1 MEVVVEGAE
10 DGVVVVG
17 AVLGDTVFE
26 EGFVGCWAW
35 GVVDCSDRG
44 EEARSVSCASCGGWL
59 GGRVGGGM
67 VYCGGLWIVVGV
79 GVCMRVFGC
88 CCVVV

>member
-1 MEVVVEGAE
+1 MGLEGGVEVVVEGAE

-44 EEARSVSCASCGGWL
+44 EEARSVSCAS
-59 GGRVGGGM
+59 
-67 VYCGGLWIVVGV
+67 
-79 GVCMRVFGC
+79 
-88 CCVVV
+88 